1 MTPLGSLWLALA
13 ILALAFYLIRCARQF
28 AQTGQ
33 SRSFLLY
40 SLVAS
45 VGIAVSVALFVVR
58 V

>member
-13 ILALAFYLIRCARQF
+13 ILALAFYMIRCARQF

-33 SRSFLLY
+33 PRRSLLY
-40 SLVAS
+40 SFVAS
-45 VGIAVSVALFVVR
+45 VGIAVSVALFVMR